1 MEKLGIEPVLLLTQV
16 INFTILVIVLT
27 KFLYKPILKMLD
39 ERKKKIE
46 EGLALS
52 VEMAAKEE
60 EIQKEKEKVLDK
72 AKTEGAK
79 IIEEYKVQ
87 GKKMESE
94 IIAAA
99 NEEAK
104 RLKEKVSL
112 DLDEEK
118 KKMWGELRKQLL
130 VLAMEMSK
138 KAVGDLL
145 SDKSQRLILERKLKL
160 LESEK
165 FKNVN

>member
-1 MEKLGIEPVLLLTQV
+1 MEKLGIEPILLLTQV
-16 INFTILVIVLT
+16 INFTILVVVLT

-46 EGLALS
+46 EGLTLS
-52 VEMAAKEE
+52 REMATKEE
-60 EIQKEKEKVLDK
+60 ELQKEKEKVLDK
-72 AKTEGAK
+72 AKSEGAK
-79 IIEEYKVQ
+79 IIEEYKAQ

-99 NEEAK
+99 SEEAI
-104 RLKEKVSL
+104 RLKDKVSL

-138 KAVGDLL
+138 KAVGELL
-145 SDKSQRLILERKLKL
+145 NDKSQRLILEKKLKF